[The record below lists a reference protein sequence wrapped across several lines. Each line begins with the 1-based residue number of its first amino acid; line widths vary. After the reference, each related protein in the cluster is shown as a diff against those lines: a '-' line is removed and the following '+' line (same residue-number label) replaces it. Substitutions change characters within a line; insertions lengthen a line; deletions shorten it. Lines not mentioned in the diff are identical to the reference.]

1 MPFFAEAGFDCYAIS
16 LRGQGRSDCRRSDG
30 EKIRVSGDMASLT
43 ADLAHV
49 VAALPSP
56 PVLVAHS
63 FGGLLAESYCTQ
75 LGGSAPVPALA
86 GVAVVCGVP
95 PSGNKAIVGRVFKK
109 SLVLAWKITWAFVG
123 KSFARSL
130 DECRFT
136 FFSKDLPRGDLI
148 RYQRQLADCT
158 DVRLLDLA
166 ALNKALPLPPLP
178 QEARMVPAFVA
189 GGTDDVVVDWPAV
202 EETAAW
208 FGVQPV
214 KWEMMAHDCML
225 DSRWSEAAA
234 SLRDWLTTPTARQR
248 AT

>member
-109 SLVLAWKITWAFVG
+109 SLVLAWKITWCAVSG
-123 KSFARSL
+123 PGSLHGNARQ
-130 DECRFT
+130 
-136 FFSKDLPRGDLI
+136 
-148 RYQRQLADCT
+148 QRPLE
-158 DVRLLDLA
+158 LSLA
-166 ALNKALPLPPLP
+166 ALTASRADAAGRLWGNRLHAAL
-178 QEARMVPAFVA
+178 M
-189 GGTDDVVVDWPAV
+189 
-202 EETAAW
+202 
-208 FGVQPV
+208 
-214 KWEMMAHDCML
+214 
-225 DSRWSEAAA
+225 SAA
-234 SLRDWLTTPTARQR
+234 SHFSQR
-248 AT
+248 ICHVAT